1 MNYETTIE
9 PGAARRR
16 DLEMHDSGSTGLSAP
31 LRAEGLGHDDLS
43 GDEYHDGDVAVAKKR
58 ARKRWVI
65 FAIIAALVLAAVAY
79 FLMAGEE
86 EVAPEVEQV
95 PVVSVVSPGNAT
107 IEGSISATGT
117 LAARRTLPVG
127 VAGEGGRVV
136 AVPVDAGDWVSEGQT
151 LAIIDRSVQ
160 NQQAAGASAQVQ
172 VAQADADLAQ
182 SNLDRALQLVERG
195 FISKADVDRLTA
207 TRDAAVA
214 RVRVAR
220 AQAAELRARNE
231 RLNVTAPASG
241 LVLERNVE
249 PGQIVGAGSGAL
261 FVIARGGEMELMAR
275 VGEDDLSRLSVGAS
289 AQVTPVGSE
298 QTLTGQIWQLAPTI
312 DEQTRQ
318 GTARIALS
326 YDPALRPGGFASAV
340 INSGT
345 VVAPVLP
352 ESAILS
358 DEQGSYVLIVGEGN
372 RLVRRAVTTGSV
384 TGQGIT
390 VTGGLSGRE
399 RIVLRA
405 GGFYSEGDV
414 IDPQQ
419 VRQGS

>member
-1 MNYETTIE
+1 MNYETTIDT
-9 PGAARRR
+9 GSARRR
-16 DLEMHDSGSTGLSAP
+16 DSEMHDGGSAGLSAP
-31 LRAEGLGHDDLS
+31 LRPDDGLGDDGLS
-43 GDEYHDGDVAVAKKR
+43 DADVAIARKR

-65 FAIIAALVLAAVAY
+65 FAIIAALVVAAVAY

-86 EVAPEVEQV
+86 EAVAEVEQV
-95 PVVSVVSPGNAT
+95 PSVSVVSPGNAT
-107 IEGSISATGT
+107 IEGSISATGS
-117 LAARRTLPVG
+117 LAARRALPVG

-151 LAIIDRSVQ
+151 LAVIDRSVQ

-220 AQAAELRARNE
+220 AQASELRERNE

-261 FVIARGGEMELMAR
+261 FLIARGGEMELLAR
-275 VGEDDLSRLSVGAS
+275 VGEDDLSRLSVGAT

-298 QTLTGQIWQLAPTI
+298 ETLTGQIWQLAPTI

-384 TGQGIT
+384 TGEGIT
-390 VTGGLSGRE
+390 ISGGLTGSE

-414 IDPQQ
+414 IAPQQ